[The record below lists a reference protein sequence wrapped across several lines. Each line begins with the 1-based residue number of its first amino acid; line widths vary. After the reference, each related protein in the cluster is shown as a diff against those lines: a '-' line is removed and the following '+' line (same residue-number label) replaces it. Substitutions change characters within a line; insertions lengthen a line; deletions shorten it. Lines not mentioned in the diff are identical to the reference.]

1 MGFPADA
8 RDDFEDDFHA
18 FRFFG
23 GGGDERRVADEE
35 EFPAHLFLHF
45 RHAVLAGGIRMEE
58 VEFVDDDDTGF
69 SFLRNDAGNAA
80 VLLRDARRNVND
92 QQADIRPADGFFTA
106 HGRENFYG
114 GVPTGAGAHA
124 GGVDQHV
131 GLAVVQVGDVNGI
144 AGSARHIGDDG
155 APVPEDGVDQGGFA
169 CVGASH
175 YGYLDGKG
183 RFLSVFRFF
192 LQLFFKRSPFLLE
205 KTVQPGG

>member
-1 MGFPADA
+1 
-8 RDDFEDDFHA
+8 
-18 FRFFG
+18 
-23 GGGDERRVADEE
+23 
-35 EFPAHLFLHF
+35 
-45 RHAVLAGGIRMEE
+45 MEE